1 MEDEKEQLQK
11 RIDRMQ
17 KKVEPNYHNWCKFV
31 SYFTVFLHNHAD
43 RSVVCKSL
51 ITSLLN
57 NRLVSFVN
65 S

>member
-17 KKVEPNYHNWCKFV
+17 KKVKPNDVSSV
-31 SYFTVFLHNHAD
+31 SYFTVLLHNHAD

-51 ITSLLN
+51 ITPLLN